1 MILQG
6 VIDCFYIDEE
16 KNEVVLLDY
25 KTDSMKNKTK
35 QDILDVYGIQLD
47 LYTEAI
53 EKITGRKDTHRYLY
67 LFDIDEVAEYTA

>member
-1 MILQG
+1 
-6 VIDCFYIDEE
+6 
-16 KNEVVLLDY
+16 
-25 KTDSMKNKTK
+25 MKNKTK

-53 EKITGRKDTHRYLY
+53 EKITGRKVTHRYLY